1 MSTDTQRNPR
11 PCALH
16 AAVLAALLGAAPGA
30 QALRFD
36 YDLSLGIEYT
46 DNVGRRATAEEDELV
61 LRPEVRVALTEQGE
75 RVNASV
81 VGAASWRNYTRGV
94 FDDEL
99 RTDLGARL
107 DFALIEGRLGWAV
120 EDYLAEEPVDVFVSA
135 SPGNIQRTNF
145 FSTGPTLFL
154 RFSPVL
160 AGRAELRWQDTYA
173 EIDRAFNSERLQFA
187 LRAIRS
193 LDQTTDLS
201 GNVELARVRPDEP
214 GLVTFDNDRVALYA
228 RWAREA
234 ARRSLS
240 FDLGWSEVDFDGAE
254 DSSGLLLRA
263 RGTWD
268 PTEASTIEFD
278 LAREY
283 SDAAADL
290 VLRAPTEDDLA
301 RPVTAGPGFGI
312 DITPDV
318 FLDRRAGVG
327 YTIRG
332 ERTQGVVRGEFRRQ
346 TYRQNPVLDR
356 RTAGV
361 GVGLDYQLS
370 ATATLGAFA
379 SHYDQVALNSNFG
392 STETDA
398 GLRLRYQARSNLWL
412 VAEVARASRDADLP
426 ANEFT
431 ETRAFIGVTLS
442 RD

>member
-1 MSTDTQRNPR
+1 MNGQRTLR
-11 PCALH
+11 PGALR
-16 AAVLAALLGAAPGA
+16 AGLLAALLSCAPGA
-30 QALRFD
+30 QAWRLD
-36 YDLSLGIEYT
+36 YDLSLGVEYT

-61 LRPEVRVALTEQGE
+61 LRPELRIALTEQGE
-75 RVNASV
+75 RVRASV

-107 DFALIEGRLGWAV
+107 DVALLEGRLGWTV
-120 EDYLAEEPVDVFVSA
+120 EDYLAEEPVDVFASA

-160 AGRAELRWQDTYA
+160 SGRAELRWQDTYA
-173 EIDRAFNSERLQFA
+173 EVDRAFNSERLQLA
-187 LRAIRS
+187 LRAIRA
-193 LDQTTDLS
+193 LDDTTDLS

-214 GLVTFDNDRVALYA
+214 GLATFDNDRVALFA
-228 RWAREA
+228 RWARES
-234 ARRSLS
+234 ARRSLG
-240 FDLGWSEVDFDGAE
+240 FDVGWSEVDFDGAE

-268 PTEASTIEFD
+268 PTEASTLDFA

-301 RPVTAGPGFGI
+301 QPVTAGPGFGI
-312 DITPDV
+312 DVTPDV
-318 FLDRRAGVG
+318 FLDRRAGLG

-332 ERTQGVVRGEFRRQ
+332 ERVQTALRGDFRRQ
-346 TYRQNPVLDR
+346 TYRQNPALDR

-361 GVGLDYQLS
+361 GIGLDYLLS
-370 ATATLGAFA
+370 TTATLGAFA
-379 SHYDQVALNSNFG
+379 SHYDQVALNTDFG

-398 GLRLRYQARSNLWL
+398 GVRLRYRARSNLWL
-412 VAEVARASRDADLP
+412 VAELARARRDADLP